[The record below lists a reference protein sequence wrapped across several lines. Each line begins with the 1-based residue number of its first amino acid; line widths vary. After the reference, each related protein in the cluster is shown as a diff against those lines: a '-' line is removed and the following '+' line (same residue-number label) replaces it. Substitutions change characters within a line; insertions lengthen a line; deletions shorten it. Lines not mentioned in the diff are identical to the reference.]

1 MTRMLR
7 ILGMMLAVGAC
18 VLPATPAFAGL
29 ITLGPGGT
37 ATTAGGTVA
46 TDLDLPSYT
55 VVYSTSYSVN
65 NGPVMATIQADVV
78 KVGTTYDFLFQVTNT
93 GSTPIDG
100 LSVQNYTNFTTS
112 VDYLT
117 DGSAVTN
124 GNFVDGT
131 VGSNNANR
139 TSDGSAVGF
148 NFDVPGPPITALPVG
163 ATSRV
168 LVVATNAPGAD
179 LLGTAVASATT
190 SGNGSAS
197 ASFVIEPGLSA
208 IPEPGSLVLGSL
220 ALIAGVGAYGF
231 RRLRRD

>member
-1 MTRMLR
+1 MLR

-29 ITLGPGGT
+29 TSLTPG
-37 ATTAGGTVA
+37 ATVPTTGGTVA
-46 TDLDLPSYT
+46 TDLDLPSYS
-55 VVYSTSYSVN
+55 VVYSTSYSVT
-65 NGPVMATIQADVV
+65 NGPVSATIQADIV
-78 KVGTTYDFLFQVTNT
+78 KVGTAYDFLFQVTNT
-93 GSTPIDG
+93 STATSIDG
-100 LSVQNYTNFTTS
+100 LTVQNYTNFTTS

-117 DGSAVTN
+117 NGSAVTN

-131 VGSNNANR
+131 VGSSNANR

-148 NFDVPGPPITALPVG
+148 NFDVAGPPITALPVG

-179 LLGTAVASATT
+179 FLGTAVASATT
-190 SGNGSAS
+190 SGNGSAA
-197 ASFVIEPGLSA
+197 ASFVIEPGLNA

-220 ALIAGVGAYGF
+220 ALISGAGVYGF